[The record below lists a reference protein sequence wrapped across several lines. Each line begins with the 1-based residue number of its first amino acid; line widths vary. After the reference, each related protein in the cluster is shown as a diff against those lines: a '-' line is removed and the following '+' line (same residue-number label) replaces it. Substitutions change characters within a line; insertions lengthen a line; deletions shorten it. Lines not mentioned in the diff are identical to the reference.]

1 MQMTDLT
8 KLMPASSHEGKP
20 SSCQEDSLQTS
31 AWERAVQALLTKL
44 PEPEEVEK
52 EKGGFWTQREQSREE
67 FMELQQK
74 AAARQRLLMKL
85 RNGGHL
91 SPAEVL
97 MGLL

>member
-1 MQMTDLT
+1 MIHMADLNQIT
-8 KLMPASSHEGKP
+8 ASSP
-20 SSCQEDSLQTS
+20 SGGRTTAQREDFLQMA
-31 AWERAVQALLTKL
+31 AWERAAEALFEKL
-44 PEPEEVEK
+44 PESEEE
-52 EKGGFWTQREQSREE
+52 EKGGFWTQRAQSQEE

-85 RNGGHL
+85 RMNGGHL